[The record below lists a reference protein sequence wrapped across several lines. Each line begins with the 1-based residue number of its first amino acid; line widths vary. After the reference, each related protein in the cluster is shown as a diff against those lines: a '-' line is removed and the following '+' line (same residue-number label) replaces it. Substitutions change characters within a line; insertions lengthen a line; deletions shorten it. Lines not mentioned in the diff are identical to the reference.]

1 LKDRL
6 VDMEYRGTGRVRLS
20 EFYSGAKDVA
30 WPFTESVE
38 YLRALGALDESE
50 LGRPSVIIPNFVS
63 SRNNCVF
70 PSSFYSICCLD
81 ECEHLVSSLERAIE
95 SPDAAPARIA
105 EVISALPSDTV
116 DAPRNLSLTQLRRLE
131 EIATLHEGQVPL
143 HGRLFAQWMHHAY
156 PRECPFPHEAGT
168 TNPLSPNEWIAGS
181 GNTDVSDSEIEMYIA
196 NADDGHIAMTSET
209 KAEMPWIS
217 VEELVVSRRP
227 DQGTKAPSRSALRVV
242 ALVAFCASVLRATF
256 PSLSSGLAWPHQNKK
271 VEHLV

>member
-1 LKDRL
+1 
-6 VDMEYRGTGRVRLS
+6 MEYRGTGRVRLS
-20 EFYSGAKDVA
+20 EFYSGAKDAA

-70 PSSFYSICCLD
+70 PSSFYSVCCLD

-105 EVISALPSDTV
+105 EVVSAMPSDTV
-116 DAPRNLSLTQLRRLE
+116 DAPRNLSSMQLRRLE
-131 EIATLHEGQVPL
+131 EIATLHQGQVPL

-168 TNPLSPNEWIAGS
+168 TNPMSPNEWIAGTR
-181 GNTDVSDSEIEMYIA
+181 NTDATDTEIDLYIA
-196 NADDGHIAMTSET
+196 HAEEGHIVPLTPET
-209 KAEMPWIS
+209 KVEMPWIS

-227 DQGTKAPSRSALRVV
+227 DQGTKTPSRSALRVV
-242 ALVAFCASVLRATF
+242 ALVVFCASVLRAMF
-256 PSLSSGLAWPHQNKK
+256 PSLSFGLAWPRQNKK
-271 VEHLV
+271 FEHLV